1 MHLID
6 LTMHSFVPASPFL
19 VQFLTTSPVVIG
31 PTGAVPGGHL
41 GSAGP
46 VLGPLGF
53 LGFFAGCA
61 ESLPVLFIVTFGA
74 STLEVLLLVTLAAA
88 LLLAA
93 LTSA

>member
-61 ESLPVLFIVTFGA
+61 ELLPVLLMVAFGV
-74 STLEVLLLVTLAAA
+74 STLEALPLAALAAA
-88 LLLAA
+88 LLPVVL
-93 LTSA
+93 SA